1 MKKIYYLMLAMTACL
16 LSSCFDDDGNYTYT
30 EVPEISISGL
40 GETHVLN
47 SYSGEM
53 LEIDPVIESDYTDL
67 TYEWYMWSLTKEQE
81 GSTGAG
87 EAVETE
93 LISTDKKLSW
103 EVACPIG
110 YYRIML
116 KVTSPSNGYFVTATT
131 QLEAQTMF
139 TRGFYILKETA
150 DGNTEIDMYDREGN
164 MLTDLLEATDYGAM
178 KGKPLSLGVLQNHSM
193 LNAELKGV
201 MIHSICVTTEDGEV
215 AFFNTENMELTH
227 DASTIKTGGM
237 EEGEKA
243 YTAFTYGNSNVF
255 ITSKGSYVAYV
266 PTMLGTTSGVI
277 DVPAKLTGGSQ
288 FVMSDGDYG
297 AIYWSNEEER
307 IEVTD
312 HINFGSLYTY
322 NENGFSTKGM
332 DCLACGLSQ
341 TDAKSYFIL
350 NDANNT
356 RYIYELDVPV
366 IGVGAPAPK
375 TVKRTEVPADSKLA
389 SATAFAVNAKTTN
402 LLYYVSGNQL
412 YSYNLPNYTENPN
425 PITLPGMGAGE
436 TITYL
441 SYQWQDYSNDTDY
454 NFIHL
459 VVGTQNGDNYKLYM
473 YNIAAGVNLSLVQ
486 SFGGKGKLKSCAY
499 VSPVTVAQY
508 WNEGQNYYGTGAY
521 NNNSLPN

>member
-1 MKKIYYLMLAMTACL
+1 MLDMTACL

-87 EAVETE
+87 EPVETE

-227 DASTIKTGGM
+227 DANTIKTGGM

-243 YTAFTYGNSNVF
+243 YTAFTYANSNIF
-255 ITSKGSYVAYV
+255 ITNKGSYVAYV

-297 AIYWSNEEER
+297 AIYWSNEEEC

-341 TDAKSYFIL
+341 TDAKGYFL
-350 NDANNT
+350 LKDKDGKQ
-356 RYIYELDVPV
+356 YIYEMAAPV
-366 IGVGAPAPK
+366 VGKNTPTPH
-375 TVKRTEVPADSKLA
+375 TNKRVEIPADSKLA
-389 SATAFAVNAKTTN
+389 LATAYAVNAKTTN
-402 LLYYVSGNQL
+402 VLYYVYNNKL
-412 YSYNLPNYTENPN
+412 YTYNLPNYTENPAPVN
-425 PITLPGMGAGE
+425 LPGLPADE

-441 SYQWQDYSNDTDY
+441 SYQWQDYDNDEDN
-454 NFIHL
+454 NFVYL
-459 VVGTQNGDNYKLYM
+459 VVGTQKGDDYKIYM
-473 YNIAAGVNLSLVQ
+473 YDLKAGMPKNLVK
-486 SFGGKGKLKSCAY
+486 SFGGQGKVKMCVYMSSAVY
-499 VSPVTVAQY
+499 SGIIRKQ
-508 WNEGQNYYGTGAY
+508 
-521 NNNSLPN
+521 NNSLPN

>member
-1 MKKIYYLMLAMTACL
+1 MKKIYYFMLAMTACL

-87 EAVETE
+87 EAVGTE

-341 TDAKSYFIL
+341 T
-350 NDANNT
+350 
-356 RYIYELDVPV
+356 E
-366 IGVGAPAPK
+366 
-375 TVKRTEVPADSKLA
+375 
-389 SATAFAVNAKTTN
+389 
-402 LLYYVSGNQL
+402 
-412 YSYNLPNYTENPN
+412 
-425 PITLPGMGAGE
+425 
-436 TITYL
+436 
-441 SYQWQDYSNDTDY
+441 
-454 NFIHL
+454 HL
-459 VVGTQNGDNYKLYM
+459 
-473 YNIAAGVNLSLVQ
+473 
-486 SFGGKGKLKSCAY
+486 
-499 VSPVTVAQY
+499 
-508 WNEGQNYYGTGAY
+508 
-521 NNNSLPN
+521 

>member
-1 MKKIYYLMLAMTACL
+1 MKKIYYFMLAMTACL

-30 EVPEISISGL
+30 EVPESSISGL

-53 LEIDPVIESDYTDL
+53 LEIDPLIESDYTDL
-67 TYEWYMWSLTKEQE
+67 TYEWYMWSLSEEQE
-81 GSTGAG
+81 GTIEAG
-87 EAVETE
+87 SNHVESE

-103 EVACPIG
+103 EVECPIG
-110 YYRIML
+110 YYTIML

-164 MLTDLLEATDYGAM
+164 MLTDLLEATGYGAM
-178 KGKPLSLGVLQNHSM
+178 KGKPLSVGALQNHSM
-193 LNAELKGV
+193 MNEELEPV
-201 MIHSICVTTEDGEV
+201 MIHTLCVTTEDGEV
-215 AFFNTENMELTH
+215 AFFNTENMEVAH

-237 EEGEKA
+237 DEGERP
-243 YTAFTYGNSNVF
+243 YTAFTYGNCNF
-255 ITSKGSYVAYV
+255 LITSEGSFAAYV
-266 PTMLGTTSGVI
+266 PTMMPTSGAI
-277 DVPAKLTGGSQ
+277 GIPTKHTGGSK
-288 FVMSDGDYG
+288 FVMGDGDYG
-297 AIYWSNEEER
+297 IIYWSNEEER
-307 IEVTD
+307 IEATD
-312 HINFGSLYTY
+312 NMQFGALFTY

-341 TDAKSYFIL
+341 TDAKGYFIL

-356 RYIYELDVPV
+356 RYIYELEVPV
-366 IGVGAPAPK
+366 IGAWGVPAPK

-441 SYQWQDYSNDTDY
+441 SYQWQDYTNDTDY
-454 NFIHL
+454 NFAHL

-473 YNIAAGVNLSLVQ
+473 YDLAAGIPNNLVQ
-486 SFGGKGKLKSCAY
+486 SFGGKGKLKSCVY
-499 VSPVTVAQY
+499 MSPVTVTAYLTADQGY
-508 WNEGQNYYGTGAY
+508 SDNY